1 MSPPDPEPTTMT
13 PRPSAIDIPV
23 SLIRDYQQINREVIR
38 ALDLGRSTI
47 RLTDVEGQR
56 LLASGL
62 SGPWRATIEV
72 VGNAGPELA
81 ADLDAPG
88 LTVLCLGSAADGA
101 GRGMRAGR
109 LAIRGD
115 SGDGLGSGMTGGAV
129 IVCGKAGH
137 RAGLR
142 LGGGTIVLLGPVGRL
157 LADRQRGGILFA
169 DRAEIAAGTGRGRSG
184 GRLVPLPR
192 QTGPTESI
200 GPEDASAYLDALG
213 GLPDG
218 YGALHRPD

>member
-1 MSPPDPEPTTMT
+1 MT
-13 PRPSAIDIPV
+13 PRSSAVDIPV
-23 SLIRDYQQINREVIR
+23 ALIRDYQQINREVIR
-38 ALDLGRSTI
+38 ALDVGHSTI

-62 SGPWRATIEV
+62 CGPWRATIEV

-88 LTVLCLGSAADGA
+88 LTVLCSGSAADGA

-115 SGDGLGSGMTGGAV
+115 AGDGLASGMIGGEV
-129 IVCGKAGH
+129 VVFGRAGH

-142 LGGGTIVLLGPVGRL
+142 LGGGTLVLLGPVGRL
-157 LADRQRGGILFA
+157 LADRQRGGVVFA
-169 DRAEIAAGTGRGRSG
+169 DQAAIVDGAGRGRSE

-192 QTGPTESI
+192 ELGSTPF
-200 GPEDASAYLDALG
+200 EDAPAYFSALE

-218 YGALHRPD
+218 YGPLRSSE